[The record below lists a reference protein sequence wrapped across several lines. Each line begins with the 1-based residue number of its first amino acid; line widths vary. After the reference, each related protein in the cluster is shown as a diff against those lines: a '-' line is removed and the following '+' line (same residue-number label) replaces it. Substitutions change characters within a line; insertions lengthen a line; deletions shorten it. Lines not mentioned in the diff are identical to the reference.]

1 MKLRIAVVGL
11 FLAVPLMAQVRETVN
26 VNVVEVPVTVVD
38 SSGNPVRGLT
48 AANFELTDGG
58 KKREVSSFDMIDFA
72 STGSVSAISPLNP
85 AARRSFLLLFDLGFS
100 SPNALQ
106 RAQEAARRFVK
117 ESVEP
122 RDLVG
127 VGSIDV
133 VKGFRLLS
141 AFTTDRE
148 LIASAISDPIR
159 FRGIDPLG
167 IANQVG
173 GNELSTQPTPAA
185 TGGAGGKQAEA
196 REGNEAEFAAA
207 ARENQ
212 AALSRNNQA
221 YVRQR
226 IESQVDALGQLAKT
240 LRAVP
245 GRKQIVF
252 LSEGFDASILQGR
265 DARASSEQARE
276 NDAVTRGQIWNVDS
290 DARYGNTSSLTVLDR
305 MVQMFKQSDVVLH
318 ALDIQGVRVQNDASG
333 SRINSNAGLYVLARP
348 TGGEVFQNENNLKTN
363 FNRMLH
369 SQEVVYVLGFQAPM
383 AKAGAFHE
391 LKLKLINVPAGAHA
405 SYRSGYYESGA
416 DTLPERSLTD
426 AEIVVNDIPQS
437 DVHVASLAAAFP
449 NGTAL
454 AQVPLI
460 LELNGK
466 DLAQFAKGS
475 TATAEIYAYAFD
487 SEGVVRDRLYQ
498 RIQLDMKKVGDRLR
512 STGVRFYGTLNL
524 PPGQYAIKSLIRTG
538 EGDKRGFS
546 RSDVIVPRANEVS
559 LPAPIPIDED
569 PKWLLVKGNARTT
582 AGPYPF
588 TVSGQDYIP
597 SATAGA
603 SSTTPR
609 KIAVYVFGLRPNDFT
624 FQTSPKTKL
633 LGTLE
638 SPGFTTLVLQL
649 DDPAGAPSL
658 DVTIQKKGAAASQKS
673 SVAMMNP

>member
-1 MKLRIAVVGL
+1 MKVRIAIAWL
-11 FLAVPLMAQVRETVN
+11 FLAAPLFAQVRETVN

-48 AANFELTDGG
+48 AANFELVDGG
-58 KKREVSSFDMIDFA
+58 RKRDITSFDSIDFA
-72 STGSVSAISPLNP
+72 STASVNAISPLNP

-100 SPNALQ
+100 SPNSLR
-106 RAQEAARRFVK
+106 RAQEAARRFVT
-117 ESVEP
+117 ESVGP

-133 VKGFRLLS
+133 TKGFRLLS
-141 AFTTDRE
+141 AFTTDRD
-148 LIASAISDPIR
+148 LVASAISDPLK

-173 GNELSTQPTPAA
+173 GTEIGTQPTSSA

-196 REGNEAEFAAA
+196 RQSNEAEFAAA

-212 AALSRNNQA
+212 AALARNNQA

-226 IESQVDALGQLAKT
+226 IETQVDSLGQLAKT

-245 GRKQIVF
+245 GRKQIIF

-265 DARASSEQARE
+265 DARDSSEQAKE
-276 NDAVTRGQIWNVDS
+276 NEAVTRGQIWNVDS

-305 MVQMFKQSDVVLH
+305 MVQLFRQSDVVLH

-348 TGGEVFQNENNLKTN
+348 TGGEVFQNENNIKTN

-369 SQEVVYVLGFQAPM
+369 SQEVVYVIGFQAPV
-383 AKAGAFHE
+383 AKAGAFHD
-391 LKLKLINVPAGAHA
+391 LKLKLVNVPAGSHA
-405 SYRSGYYESGA
+405 SYRSGYYETGA
-416 DTLPERSLTD
+416 DTQQERALTD

-437 DVHVASLAAAFP
+437 DVHVAALSAAFP
-449 NGTAL
+449 NASGN

-466 DLAQFAKGS
+466 DLAQSAKGS
-475 TATAEIYAYAFD
+475 NAGAEIYVYAFD

-498 RIQLDMKKVGDRLR
+498 RLQLDLKKVGDRLR
-512 STGVRFYGTLNL
+512 STGVRYYGTLSL
-524 PPGQYAIKSLIRTG
+524 PPGQYAIKSLVRTS
-538 EGDKRGFS
+538 EGDKRGFA
-546 RSDVIVPRANEVS
+546 RSEVTVFKANEMALAS
-559 LPAPIPIDED
+559 PIPIDED
-569 PKWLLVKGNARTT
+569 PKWLLVKGTNAH
-582 AGPYPF
+582 ASGSYPF

-597 SATAGA
+597 SATVVSGQ
-603 SSTTPR
+603 PR

-649 DDPAGAPSL
+649 DDAAGATSL
-658 DVTIQKKGAAASQKS
+658 DVIIQKKGAATSQKS
-673 SVAMMNP
+673 SVAMVRP